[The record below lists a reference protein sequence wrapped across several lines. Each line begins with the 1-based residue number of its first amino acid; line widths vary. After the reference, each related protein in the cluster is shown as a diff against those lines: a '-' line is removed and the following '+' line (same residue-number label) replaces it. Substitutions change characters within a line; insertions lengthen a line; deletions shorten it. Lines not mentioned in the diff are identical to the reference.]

1 MKNIWTAFG
10 LIIIFNFS
18 SFSQQITITGNVTD
32 DKDAPL
38 PNVKVVEKGTNNGVL
53 TDFDGNYSITTNNSE
68 RAHTELFLYRLR
80 QTRGCCC
87 RTQKN

>member
-1 MKNIWTAFG
+1 MAFG

-53 TDFDGNYSITTNNSE
+53 TDFDGNYSITTNSCGG
-68 RAHTELFLYRLR
+68 RALLINCAE
-80 QTRGCCC
+80 
-87 RTQKN
+87 NVSS